1 MASSNTEQL
10 TFSQRLLSFTETM
23 LTKRSQ
29 KRMRRKAR
37 DAKKHPVLD
46 WVEAFLWAA
55 MVVLVVN
62 QFALQAYL
70 IPSPSMEKTLLVGDH
85 IFVDKFTFG
94 PELLP
99 GIGKLPGIDTPER
112 TDVMCFENPSY
123 KSNGPAFMVLQR
135 LIYMLTL
142 SMVDIDRFG
151 LAPGAETPG
160 DKMYLLIKR
169 VAGVAGDQW
178 RFVDGD
184 FQVKAPGES
193 WMSESHFKQ
202 ISGFSYQT
210 ERSVTRSAWDSL
222 YFRAGERARQIVA
235 ERNPLQNYL
244 SEEVHA
250 NTFIIGSYHR
260 LMPIFGQDR
269 NLSQLINGWY
279 VPEGYIF
286 PLGDNRDN
294 SRDGRYFG
302 PVPKSKVLGRALFI
316 YWPFNRIGG
325 AS

>member
-1 MASSNTEQL
+1 MATSKTDAPS
-10 TFSQRLLSFTETM
+10 FSQKLLGFTEAF
-23 LTKRSQ
+23 LTKRRQ
-29 KRMRRKAR
+29 KRLRRRAR

-62 QFALQAYL
+62 QYALQAYL

-99 GIGKLPGIDTPER
+99 GLGKLPGIDRPER

-123 KSNGPAFMVLQR
+123 QSNGPAFMVIQR
-135 LIYMLTL
+135 LVYMLTL
-142 SMVDIDRFG
+142 SLVDIDRFG
-151 LAPGAETPG
+151 LAPGAETPSE
-160 DKMYLLIKR
+160 KMYLLIKR
-169 VAGVAGDQW
+169 VAGIEGDQW
-178 RFVDGD
+178 RFIDGD
-184 FQVKAPGES
+184 FQVKAQGED
-193 WMSESHFKQ
+193 WMSETAFKQ
-202 ISGFSYQT
+202 ISAYTYQT
-210 ERSVTRSAWDSL
+210 QRTYSQSSWDSV

-235 ERNPLQNYL
+235 LQAPLEKNL
-244 SEEVHA
+244 SEEVFT
-250 NTFIIGSYHR
+250 NTFIIGSYYR
-260 LMPIFGQDR
+260 LLPRFSQDR
-269 NLSQLINGWY
+269 NLAQLINGWY